1 MEPPS
6 PPVIGYSSESL
17 KLKVPEQGFVGPRV
31 GHGPRL
37 ASVFCTISYSTIQP
51 ISNLQSFSSP
61 PPHYSQYVC
70 LFAQSWN
77 TCIFRITN
85 PCLCKKAN
93 ILENNSNNKR
103 HEGFKHFPTSGKLLE
118 NKCQQSQ
125 GRGRPEIRSGM
136 PAVQPSREQPA
147 QIRKGQLAW
156 KEMTSRNK
164 KGRELT

>member
-17 KLKVPEQGFVGPRV
+17 KLKVPEQGFGGSPGRS
-31 GHGPRL
+31 R
-37 ASVFCTISYSTIQP
+37 ASAGQCLLHHFLLCTIQP

-118 NKCQQSQ
+118 NKCQQS
-125 GRGRPEIRSGM
+125 
-136 PAVQPSREQPA
+136 
-147 QIRKGQLAW
+147 
-156 KEMTSRNK
+156 
-164 KGRELT
+164 